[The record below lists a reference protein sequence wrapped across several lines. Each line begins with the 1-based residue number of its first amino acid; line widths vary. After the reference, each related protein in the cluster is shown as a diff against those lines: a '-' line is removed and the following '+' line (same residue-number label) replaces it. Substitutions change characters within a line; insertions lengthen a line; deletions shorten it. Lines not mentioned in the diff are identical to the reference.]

1 MSLFDKPK
9 EWLESFFPTN
19 TCDTYYSTI
28 PTKKQKLFLE
38 RDSVSPFIRPI
49 STNDA
54 SNIVCNDGYFGFVF
68 EAIPNIRAGTK
79 TAETIESILKKLD
92 DSVYMQI
99 HLWGS
104 KNIESIIDRWEFDHS
119 SNNEA
124 VNEAIK
130 NISQFFKDKTH
141 EKISYSMETT
151 LKNHRLFFS
160 FKSKNEDKVLEVKEH
175 IKNILTTNSFA
186 PVELTFDD
194 LKPIYWELL
203 NPKHS
208 FKNIPRYDK
217 KRYFNSQVVSN
228 ENIVRVEDTYIKIGK
243 KNNANQFIGKS
254 WIGLSPT
261 TLPDYAHIQDFG
273 KKLGDYLSRAC
284 DTNQFN
290 DSFMVTL
297 NINKISKNE
306 NRAIAKKQNSLV
318 SRRVKNEDT
327 KLIDKKAEAM
337 SVNKRLKDFEALYNM
352 DLVVLV
358 SGKDIEEANKNA
370 TTVKSFWG
378 TGGDTS
384 GINLGNTDN
393 VHLPVFLSCLP
404 LGLNQDYFD
413 YIQGNPFKL
422 FANQVSHFAP
432 VESDY
437 KGNYPNNLF
446 MSRRGQIAG
455 FDFFKSNGSKNGYII
470 ARSGAGKSVLLN
482 YMVLNAYTRG
492 DRIFITDIGGSY
504 KPICEELGGQ
514 YIEIDLDN
522 PISFNPFSDLN
533 ELTLEDLNF
542 FSDYVYSLG
551 ASKLKSEALKQQNI
565 IKPKIQEIIK
575 TLFNNAEISNK
586 MEVTEIRD
594 ELKKL
599 EDRRYQDFATALTPF
614 CRGELYGDFL
624 TGKSQ
629 INLNKQ
635 LAVLELG
642 SVENVSEIRDA
653 MIFIWEYHKSKAVYK
668 QEKTAEDGGRR
679 ILVIIDEVHKF
690 LGKNEMMDDAIEQ
703 AYRRFRKHLA
713 SIWIATQSFEDIN
726 NNDGLTRAGRVILAN
741 SPWKIFLEQEETSL
755 NMLFA
760 SSAFKFDNIEEELMR
775 QVNTKKGEYS
785 ELFIITP
792 EQHKIP
798 YRLVMNKYFYY
809 LTTTDPEDKDKLNDL
824 MNIKG
829 LSKKDAINS
838 LIYEGDAV
846 A

>member
-1 MSLFDKPK
+1 MSILQKPTELIKSLF
-9 EWLESFFPTN
+9 STN
-19 TCDTYYSTI
+19 TCETYYSTI

-38 RDSVSPFIRPI
+38 KYSISNFIRPM
-49 STNDA
+49 STSDK
-54 SNIVCNDGYFGFVF
+54 SIICNDGYYGLIF
-68 EAIPNIRAGTK
+68 ESVPHIRSGTK
-79 TAETIESILKKLD
+79 TAETIEAILKKLD
-92 DSVYMQI
+92 DSIFMQI

-104 KNIESIIDRWEFDHS
+104 KNIESTIKRWEFEHS
-119 SNNEA
+119 SNSEA

-130 NISQFFKDKTH
+130 NIGQFFREKTT
-141 EKISYSMETT
+141 EKISYSMESS

-160 FKSKNEDKVLEVKEH
+160 FKTKNEEKLLEIKEH
-175 IKNILTTNSFA
+175 IKNILSTNAFA
-186 PVELTFDD
+186 PVELSFDE

-208 FKNIPRYDK
+208 FNEIPKYDH
-217 KRYFNSQVVSN
+217 KRYFNKQVVSS
-228 ENIVRVEDTYIKIGK
+228 ENIVSVEDTFIKIGR
-243 KNNANQFIGKS
+243 KNNANQFVGKS

-297 NINKISKNE
+297 NINKVSRSE
-306 NRAIAKKQNSLV
+306 NLAIGKKQNSLV
-318 SRRVKNEDT
+318 SKRVKNTDT
-327 KLIDKKAEAM
+327 KLQDKKAEAT
-337 SVNKRLKDFEALYNM
+337 SVNKRLKDFESLYNM

-358 SGKDIEEANKNA
+358 SGDTIELANKNA

-378 TGGDTS
+378 TGGETS
-384 GINLGNTDN
+384 SINLGATDH
-393 VHLPVFLSCLP
+393 VHLPIFLSSLP
-404 LGLNQDYFD
+404 LGLNKDYFD

-422 FANQVSHFAP
+422 FADQVAQFAP
-432 VESDY
+432 VEADY

-446 MSRRGQIAG
+446 ISKRGQLAG
-455 FDFFKSNGSKNGYII
+455 FDFFKTSASKNGYII

-482 YMVLNAYTRG
+482 YMVLNAHTRG

-504 KPICEELGGQ
+504 EPICEELGGQ

-522 PISFNPFSDLN
+522 PISFNPFSDLK

-542 FSDYVYSLG
+542 FSDWIYSLG
-551 ASKLKSEALKQQNI
+551 ASKLKSEALKLQNI
-565 IKPKIQEIIK
+565 IKPKLQEIIRG
-575 TLFNNAEISNK
+575 LFNDIGNFMEITNIRN
-586 MEVTEIRD
+586 EI
-594 ELKKL
+594 KKI
-599 EDRRYQDFATALTPF
+599 DDQRYQDFAIALTPF
-614 CRGELYGDFL
+614 CKGELYGDFL
-624 TGKSQ
+624 SGKSQ
-629 INLNKQ
+629 INLNNQ

-642 SVENVSEIRDA
+642 RVENIAEIRDA
-653 MIFIWEYHKSKAVYK
+653 MIFIWEYHKSNAIYK
-668 QEKTAEDGGRR
+668 QEKDAAHGGRR

-726 NNDGLTRAGRVILAN
+726 NKDGLTRAGQVILAN
-741 SPWKIFLEQEETSL
+741 SPWKIFLGQEETSL

-760 SSAFKFDNIEEELMR
+760 SSAFKFDHIEEQLISA
-775 QVNTKKGEYS
+775 VNTIKGEYS

-792 EQHKIP
+792 DQQKIP

-809 LTTTDPEDKDKLNDL
+809 LTTTDQEDKQKVQSL
-824 MNIKG
+824 MRRNN
-829 LSKKDAINS
+829 LSKKDAINYLVNEEKIAS
-838 LIYEGDAV
+838 
-846 A
+846 